1 MYKVGEFLPDLPVF
15 ENPGATVAKNVL
27 PFGKSYKKA
36 PSSLIYSNA
45 LDARCMGAFSTKDSS
60 GNTVNFAADSSTLYK
75 MTTASYADVS
85 KSGGYT
91 TAADDMWYFTRFD
104 NLLLATN
111 FGDAIQ
117 QFDVDS
123 GSAFSDLA
131 ATAPKARFIT
141 TVRRFVFVGNTFD
154 STDGN
159 KPSRV
164 RWSQID
170 DPTAAWTV
178 SSTTLADY
186 QDLDP
191 SKGWVQQVVGGE
203 YGIILQEFAITRATF
218 IGSPAVWQFD
228 EVESNK
234 GTQAPGSV
242 VKVGGII
249 FYLGLDGFYA
259 FDGNQSIPIGANK
272 VDKMFFSE
280 VDTGYWH
287 KICACA
293 DPDNQLIYWGYA
305 ASGNTDGRLN
315 TILVYNYSPNAEL
328 RWSKIEGQDLEYL
341 YVSLSEGYTMEQ
353 LDDIY
358 PDLDAM
364 PISLDSRSLTGNNRV
379 LSGFDSSH
387 RQVNFTSD
395 AMDATIETGE
405 FQVNPGAR
413 TDITLVRPYVDGGTV
428 TVQMGTRNLHS
439 DTVSYASA
447 VSLNSSG
454 DAPVRSNARFH
465 RVRLN
470 ITGEFTDAQGV
481 DILKS
486 TKVGER

>member
-1 MYKVGEFLPDLPVF
+1 
-15 ENPGATVAKNVL
+15 
-27 PFGKSYKKA
+27 
-36 PSSLIYSNA
+36 
-45 LDARCMGAFSTKDSS
+45 
-60 GNTVNFAADSSTLYK
+60 
-75 MTTASYADVS
+75 
-85 KSGGYT
+85 
-91 TAADDMWYFTRFD
+91 
-104 NLLLATN
+104 
-111 FGDAIQ
+111 
-117 QFDVDS
+117 
-123 GSAFSDLA
+123 
-131 ATAPKARFIT
+131 
-141 TVRRFVFVGNTFD
+141 
-154 STDGN
+154 
-159 KPSRV
+159 
-164 RWSQID
+164 
-170 DPTAAWTV
+170 
-178 SSTTLADY
+178 
-186 QDLDP
+186 
-191 SKGWVQQVVGGE
+191 
-203 YGIILQEFAITRATF
+203 
-218 IGSPAVWQFD
+218 
-228 EVESNK
+228 
-234 GTQAPGSV
+234 
-242 VKVGGII
+242 
-249 FYLGLDGFYA
+249 
-259 FDGNQSIPIGANK
+259 
-272 VDKMFFSE
+272 
-280 VDTGYWH
+280 
-287 KICACA
+287 
-293 DPDNQLIYWGYA
+293 
-305 ASGNTDGRLN
+305 
-315 TILVYNYSPNAEL
+315 
-328 RWSKIEGQDLEYL
+328 
-341 YVSLSEGYTMEQ
+341 